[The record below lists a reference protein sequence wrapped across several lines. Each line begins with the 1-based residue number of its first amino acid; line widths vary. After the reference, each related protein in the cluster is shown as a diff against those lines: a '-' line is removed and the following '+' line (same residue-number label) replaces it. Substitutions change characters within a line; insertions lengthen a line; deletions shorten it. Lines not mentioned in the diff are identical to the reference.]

1 MEKKRVKINNVS
13 LLIAVALLVV
23 MYIAGANIYERFGS
37 VSTILNLFNDNAY
50 LIVVSVGMTFVL
62 LTGGIDISV
71 ASTLAFSGVFSAFL
85 LEKGWSA
92 GVVIPLVLLIG
103 AFVGYMQG
111 YVIHTF
117 DIAPFLV
124 TLAGQFL
131 MRGMCAVIST
141 VSIPINNGFYK
152 AVALG
157 KISFTLKSGGRP
169 KLYYYVF
176 VAVFVV
182 LAAWYVLKYTRFG
195 RAVYAVGSNEQSAQY
210 MGLNVKLVKIGVYA
224 INGFC
229 AALGGVLFSFYTLAG
244 YSLQNM
250 GLELDAISSAVIGGT
265 LLTGGVGTVIGS
277 LVGVLIQGI
286 IQTIVTYQNLNTWWT
301 KVNELYVEK
310 QYRLEAQLKS
320 LQEQIK
326 PHFLYNTLDTISWL
340 AREHGAMDV
349 VGLVDALTNMFR
361 VGLSSGRDFIMLRE
375 EKKHVV
381 NYLYI
386 QKVRYGERLQYEIKI
401 PNEYDEIPVPKLIL
415 QPLVENAIY
424 HGVKKKRTTG
434 RIEIDAFREGQKI
447 YIRIR
452 DDGAGISPGRL
463 AEIREWLEH
472 PGNRERGEGFGL
484 SYMGERI
491 ELTYGLEYGSFGN
504 M

>member
-1 MEKKRVKINNVS
+1 MKKKLKINNIS
-13 LLIAVALLVV
+13 LLIAVVLLVA
-23 MYIAGANIYERFGS
+23 MYLVGANVYDRFGS
-37 VSTILNLFNDNAY
+37 VATILNLLNDNAY
-50 LIVVSVGMTFVL
+50 LIVVAVGMTFVL

-71 ASTLAFSGVFSAFL
+71 ASTLAFTGVFSAYL
-85 LEKGWSA
+85 LEKGWPA
-92 GVVIPLVLLIG
+92 GAVIPLVLFIG
-103 AFVGYMQG
+103 AFVGYLQG

-141 VSIPINNGFYK
+141 VSIPINNEFYK
-152 AVALG
+152 AAALE
-157 KISFTLKSGGRP
+157 KISFVLKSGGRP

-176 VAVFVV
+176 VALFVV

-210 MGLNVKLVKIGVYA
+210 MGLNVKAVKIGVYA

-301 KVNELYVEK
+301 KVTFAGILCFFILIQRIAAIRAEK
-310 QYRLEAQLKS
+310 QKE
-320 LQEQIK
+320 
-326 PHFLYNTLDTISWL
+326 
-340 AREHGAMDV
+340 V
-349 VGLVDALTNMFR
+349 
-361 VGLSSGRDFIMLRE
+361 
-375 EKKHVV
+375 
-381 NYLYI
+381 
-386 QKVRYGERLQYEIKI
+386 
-401 PNEYDEIPVPKLIL
+401 
-415 QPLVENAIY
+415 
-424 HGVKKKRTTG
+424 
-434 RIEIDAFREGQKI
+434 
-447 YIRIR
+447 
-452 DDGAGISPGRL
+452 
-463 AEIREWLEH
+463 
-472 PGNRERGEGFGL
+472 
-484 SYMGERI
+484 
-491 ELTYGLEYGSFGN
+491 
-504 M
+504 

>member
-1 MEKKRVKINNVS
+1 MKKKRLKINNIS
-13 LLIAVALLVV
+13 LLIAVALLVG
-23 MYIAGANIYERFGS
+23 MYIAGANIYDRFGS

-71 ASTLAFSGVFSAFL
+71 ASTLAFSGVLSAFL

-92 GVVIPLVLLIG
+92 GVVISLVLLIG
-103 AFVGYMQG
+103 AFVGYLQG

-117 DIAPFLV
+117 GIAPFLV

-141 VSIPINNGFYK
+141 VSIPINNEFYK
-152 AVALG
+152 AAALG
-157 KISFTLKSGGRP
+157 KISFTLESGSRP

-176 VAVFVV
+176 IAVFVV
-182 LAAWYVLKYTRFG
+182 FAAWYVLKYTRFG

-250 GLELDAISSAVIGGT
+250 GLELDAISSAVIWGT

-301 KVNELYVEK
+301 KVTFAGILCFFILVQRMVAIRAEK
-310 QYRLEAQLKS
+310 QKEA
-320 LQEQIK
+320 
-326 PHFLYNTLDTISWL
+326 
-340 AREHGAMDV
+340 
-349 VGLVDALTNMFR
+349 
-361 VGLSSGRDFIMLRE
+361 
-375 EKKHVV
+375 
-381 NYLYI
+381 
-386 QKVRYGERLQYEIKI
+386 
-401 PNEYDEIPVPKLIL
+401 
-415 QPLVENAIY
+415 
-424 HGVKKKRTTG
+424 
-434 RIEIDAFREGQKI
+434 
-447 YIRIR
+447 
-452 DDGAGISPGRL
+452 
-463 AEIREWLEH
+463 
-472 PGNRERGEGFGL
+472 
-484 SYMGERI
+484 
-491 ELTYGLEYGSFGN
+491 
-504 M
+504 